1 MFKQFVQD
9 IGGSDAYMVVSLI
22 IFIAFFVG
30 VGIWLVK
37 ADKNHLKE
45 LSEIPLK
52 SDTLTETE
60 K

>member
-9 IGGSDAYMVVSLI
+9 IGGTDAYMVASLI
-22 IFIAFFVG
+22 IFVTFFVG

-52 SDTLTETE
+52 SDTSSKTE